1 MTFSVIMTLRS
12 RQYISDFADLTKPTT
27 RAIIA
32 DLTDIFTPFFNKTF
46 QDFLQVIFTRFS
58 PGSLLTN
65 FDIYFEPTANVTN
78 TSIIQALERGN
89 GTKDLT
95 FEILDKITF
104 ASGNP
109 EKVETLETTEEGLKS
124 VSSCLKGSTQDG
136 IVLETYTLKPPL
148 SFEQLHNFY
157 PTFFGQSRA
166 SEACGQ
172 VRHVSGSSSIISM
185 LENLKLSLFCFDA

>member
-1 MTFSVIMTLRS
+1 MTLRS

-58 PGSLLTN
+58 PGSLVTN
-65 FDIYFEPTANVTN
+65 FDIYFEPTANVTK

-89 GTKDLT
+89 GTKDLQ

-109 EKVETLETTEEGLKS
+109 HKVETLETTEEGLKS
-124 VSSCLKGSTQDG
+124 VSSCLKC
-136 IVLETYTLKPPL
+136 
-148 SFEQLHNFY
+148 H
-157 PTFFGQSRA
+157 
-166 SEACGQ
+166 
-172 VRHVSGSSSIISM
+172 
-185 LENLKLSLFCFDA
+185 